1 MPREKGKSRVVS
13 DSSSSS
19 SSSSEGQ
26 QVVPGRRRR
35 PDHRSPS
42 FKEREPARSSRGDR
56 HERETS
62 GYLGDRHE
70 RHEPRLSNKERV
82 SFKKDSESQSKS
94 RHAFAAKNAQIVDIE
109 ALVLRSSSKASKASA
124 TSNGPSSALVTCD
137 ASRTQYAVL
146 GISTSVD
153 AQGVRAAYKE
163 QVRPDGVFRMAR
175 SDRLDTGKP

>member
-70 RHEPRLSNKERV
+70 RHEPRSSNMERV
-82 SFKKDSESQSKS
+82 SYKKDSESQSKS
-94 RHAFAAKNAQIVDIE
+94 RHAFAAKNALILTSKLWSC
-109 ALVLRSSSKASKASA
+109 ALPLKHRRNLLHP
-124 TSNGPSSALVTCD
+124 T
-137 ASRTQYAVL
+137 
-146 GISTSVD
+146 
-153 AQGVRAAYKE
+153 
-163 QVRPDGVFRMAR
+163 
-175 SDRLDTGKP
+175 DRLAHLLNVMRHAHSTLFLGYLPLSMRKGCARPTKSRCVLTVC